1 MQTSFCGSCILK
13 EGKVPAHKGCCTWGT
28 TGLTLKKKKK
38 KTDNCSKLRKQEV
51 KNIGNLL

>member
-13 EGKVPAHKGCCTWGT
+13 EGKVPAHKGCCTWET
-28 TGLTLKKKKK
+28 TGLTLKNRK
-38 KTDNCSKLRKQEV
+38 KTDNCSKLIKQEV